1 VRYRLSLN
9 SRVSARISQARRI
22 LHVDTQHTR
31 KKLVV
36 ELEELFEI
44 ASSYARG
51 KVQRVVVDEAGKT
64 RPLTIAE
71 RQFYARIAGY
81 TAQTINSL
89 TKGIDERQIDADLN
103 RLEAMLNK
111 TTSTITVEA
120 AGREPPRKSEGP

>member
-1 VRYRLSLN
+1 MRYRLSLN
-9 SRVSARISQARRI
+9 SRVCARITQARRI
-22 LHVDTQHTR
+22 LHVDTQRTR

-51 KVQRVVVDEAGKT
+51 KVQRVVDETGKT